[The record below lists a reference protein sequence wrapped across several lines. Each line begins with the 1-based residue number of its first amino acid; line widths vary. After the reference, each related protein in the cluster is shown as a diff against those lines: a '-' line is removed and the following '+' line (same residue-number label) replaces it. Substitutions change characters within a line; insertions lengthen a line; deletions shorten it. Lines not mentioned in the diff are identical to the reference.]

1 MSLESAAGMS
11 ENRIYQDDSMCI
23 KCKHFN
29 VLCQNCCCI
38 VVARAT
44 CGLCLPERRADCRC
58 QSGVQDR
65 REHTTAVWGRGVVQL
80 LY

>member
-44 CGLCLPERRADCRC
+44 CGLCLPEPRADCRC
-58 QSGVQDR
+58 
-65 REHTTAVWGRGVVQL
+65 
-80 LY
+80 